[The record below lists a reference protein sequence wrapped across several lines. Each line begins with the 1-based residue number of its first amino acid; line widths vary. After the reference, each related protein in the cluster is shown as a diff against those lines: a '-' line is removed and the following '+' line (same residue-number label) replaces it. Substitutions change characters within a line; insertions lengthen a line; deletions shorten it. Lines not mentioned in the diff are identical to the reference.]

1 MMRLVEH
8 RWNGAETG
16 WARQDVL
23 LRTDDRGYWE
33 VELRAWR
40 KHVTR
45 EYETETEA
53 RHVVEALT
61 GPSSG
66 PWQHLP
72 PEATLT
78 FLSTTGPDDALSPS
92 PG

>member
-23 LRTDDRGYWE
+23 LLADDTRGCWE

-45 EYETETEA
+45 EYDTETEA
-53 RHVVEALT
+53 RNVVEALT
-61 GPSSG
+61 GPGSG
-66 PWQHLP
+66 PWRLVTVH
-72 PEATLT
+72 
-78 FLSTTGPDDALSPS
+78 
-92 PG
+92 